1 LRIALAITTYERPDA
16 LAAVIASVARQSLLP
31 DEVVIADDGSTPRTQ
46 ALITSLAAGAA
57 VPTRV
62 VSQPH
67 EGFRVARLRNLA
79 TSWTRAEYLLFVDG
93 DMLLHSEFIADHAR
107 LARRGWFTQ
116 GVRARADANLT
127 AKLLADP
134 ARCPSPVDPGL
145 GVLRR
150 AYLLHSPAMARACRR
165 FANSF
170 VAIKACNLGA
180 WREDLVRING
190 FNEDIVGWGPE
201 DKELCARLEHAG
213 VRRQTLLFGGIAV
226 HLHHTAASRAQLP
239 ANLALLR
246 ATRRERRIRCDRGL
260 DSHPVT

>member
-1 LRIALAITTYERPDA
+1 LRIALAITSYERPDA
-16 LAAVIASVARQSLLP
+16 LAAVIASIARQSRLP
-31 DEVVIADDGSTPRTQ
+31 DEIVIADDGSTPPTQ
-46 ALITSLAAGAA
+46 AMIASIAAGAP

-79 TSWTRAEYLLFVDG
+79 TSWTCADYILFVDG
-93 DMLLHSEFIADHAR
+93 DMLLHPAFIADHLR
-107 LARRGWFTQ
+107 QARRGWFTQ
-116 GVRARADANLT
+116 GVRARADGQLT
-127 AKLLADP
+127 SALLAAP
-134 ARCPSPVDPGL
+134 ARFPSPFDPGL
-145 GVLRR
+145 GTLRR
-150 AYLLHSPAMARACRR
+150 AYLLHSPALARACRR
-165 FANSF
+165 LANTF

-180 WREDLVRING
+180 WREDLVRVNG

-226 HLHHTAASRAQLP
+226 HLHHPAASRAHLA
-239 ANLALLR
+239 ANLAILQ

-260 DSHPVT
+260 DSHPLT